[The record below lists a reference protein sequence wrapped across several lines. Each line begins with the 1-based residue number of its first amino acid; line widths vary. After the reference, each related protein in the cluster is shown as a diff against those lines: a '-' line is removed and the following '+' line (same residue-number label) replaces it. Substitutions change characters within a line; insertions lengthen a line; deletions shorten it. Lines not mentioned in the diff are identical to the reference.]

1 MCQQLVVYLQNPYIE
16 TVTSVRTNPAAIW
29 CGQDPHHLHLAQ
41 PSDGHAVVVTSG
53 LCLLAVKSS
62 CSPVSEVREDPAP
75 KRFLLQ
81 IAKTARGSSEENRVT
96 LLD

>member
-1 MCQQLVVYLQNPYIE
+1 MVYLQNPYIE

-53 LCLLAVKSS
+53 LCRLAVKSS

-81 IAKTARGSSEENRVT
+81 IAKKARGSSEENRVT